1 MLLFD
6 LQVALK
12 HRQGSDYQ
20 NENTSEI
27 ATWAVQERREIR
39 CQRIRPHS
47 PFNKHK

>member
-27 ATWAVQERREIR
+27 ATWAVQERRVLLPTN
-39 CQRIRPHS
+39 QA
-47 PFNKHK
+47 PFPFQ